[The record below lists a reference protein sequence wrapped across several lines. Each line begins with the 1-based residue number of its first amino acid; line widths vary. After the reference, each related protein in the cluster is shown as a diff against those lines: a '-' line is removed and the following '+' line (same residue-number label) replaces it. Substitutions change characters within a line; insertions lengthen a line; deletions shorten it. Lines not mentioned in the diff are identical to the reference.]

1 MSWVDGNLNRMTIK
15 NVSLM
20 FALTCALFA
29 ADPVVDQARKKIADK
44 KYDDAIAQLETAN
57 KAKPNAELKKALL
70 DANMA
75 KADAFMADPA
85 SPPREKYPTALRAY
99 REVLKYD
106 KSNKKAQENISTI
119 EGIYKSM
126 GRPVPQ

>member
-1 MSWVDGNLNRMTIK
+1 MINKTI
-15 NVSLM
+15 SLV
-20 FALTCALFA
+20 FVLSCALLA
-29 ADPVVDQARKKIADK
+29 SDSVVEQARKKVAEK
-44 KYDDAIAQLETAN
+44 KYDEAIAQLDTAN
-57 KAKPNAELKKALL
+57 KAKPTAELKKALV

-75 KADAFMADPA
+75 KADSFMNDPA
-85 SPPREKYPTALRAY
+85 SPPRVKYPTALRAY

-106 KSNKKAQENISTI
+106 KTNKKAQENIATI

>member
-1 MSWVDGNLNRMTIK
+1 MPLKKASILLFLAF
-15 NVSLM
+15 SL
-20 FALTCALFA
+20 LA
-29 ADPVVDQARKKIADK
+29 ADPAIDQARKKVAEK
-44 KYDDAIAQLETAN
+44 KFDEAITQLESAN
-57 KAKPNAELKKALL
+57 KAKPSVELKKALA

-75 KADAFMADPA
+75 KADNFMADPA
-85 SPPREKYPTALRAY
+85 LPPRTKYVGALKAY

-106 KSNKKAQENISTI
+106 KSNKKAQDNINTI

>member
-1 MSWVDGNLNRMTIK
+1 MINK
-15 NVSLM
+15 QASLI
-20 FALTCALFA
+20 FALSCALLA
-29 ADPVVDQARKKIADK
+29 ADGVVEQARKKIAEK
-44 KYDDAIAQLETAN
+44 KYDEAIAQLEGAN
-57 KAKPNAELKKALL
+57 KAKPTAELKKTLA

-75 KADAFMADPA
+75 KADAFMNDPA
-85 SPPREKYPTALRAY
+85 APPRVKYTTALRAY

-106 KSNKKAQENISTI
+106 KANKKAQENIATI

>member
-1 MSWVDGNLNRMTIK
+1 MSLK
-15 NVSLM
+15 K
-20 FALTCALFA
+20 ALILLLLSFSLFA
-29 ADPVVDQARKKIADK
+29 ADAVVDQARKKVTEK
-44 KYDDAIAQLETAN
+44 KFDDAISQLETAN
-57 KAKPNAELKKALL
+57 KAKPSAELKKALA

-75 KADAFMADPA
+75 KADSFMADPA
-85 SPPREKYPTALRAY
+85 LPPRAKYVGALKAY

-106 KSNKKAQENISTI
+106 KTNKKAQENINTI

>member
-1 MSWVDGNLNRMTIK
+1 MNPSVKLEFMNLKHIS
-15 NVSLM
+15 VL
-20 FALTCALFA
+20 FALTFSLLA
-29 ADPVVDQARKKIADK
+29 ADSVIEQAHKKVAEK
-44 KYDDAIAQLETAN
+44 KYDEAILQLETAN
-57 KAKPNAELKKALL
+57 KAKPTADLKKALV

-75 KADAFMADPA
+75 KADAFMNDA
-85 SPPREKYPTALRAY
+85 SAPPRVKYTTALRAY

-106 KSNKKAQENISTI
+106 KTNKKAQENISTI

>member
-1 MSWVDGNLNRMTIK
+1 MLAMSCIM
-15 NVSLM
+15 
-20 FALTCALFA
+20 FA
-29 ADPVVDQARKKIADK
+29 ADATVDAARKKIADK
-44 KYDDAIAQLETAN
+44 KYDEAIAQLETAN
-57 KAKPNAELKKALL
+57 KTKPSAELKKALV

-75 KADAFMADPA
+75 KADFFMADPNA
-85 SPPREKYPTALRAY
+85 APRVKYPTALRAY

-106 KSNKKAQENISTI
+106 KTNKKAQENINTI

>member
-1 MSWVDGNLNRMTIK
+1 MSSSVKLE
-15 NVSLM
+15 LM
-20 FALTCALFA
+20 ILKHLFLIFALSFSLLA
-29 ADPVVDQARKKIADK
+29 ADSAVEQARKKAAEK
-44 KYDDAIAQLETAN
+44 KYDEAIAQLETAN
-57 KAKPNAELKKALL
+57 KAKPTAELKKALV

-75 KADAFMADPA
+75 KADAFMADNA
-85 SPPREKYPTALRAY
+85 APPRVKYTTALRAY

-106 KSNKKAQENISTI
+106 KTNKKAQENISTI